1 MPNELVCCFEKYA
14 KNRTMETAEKAEAGE
29 RTEEEDEEED
39 EKAPTFGLYNL

>member
-1 MPNELVCCFEKYA
+1 MLNELVCCFEKYA

-29 RTEEEDEEED
+29 RTEEEEH